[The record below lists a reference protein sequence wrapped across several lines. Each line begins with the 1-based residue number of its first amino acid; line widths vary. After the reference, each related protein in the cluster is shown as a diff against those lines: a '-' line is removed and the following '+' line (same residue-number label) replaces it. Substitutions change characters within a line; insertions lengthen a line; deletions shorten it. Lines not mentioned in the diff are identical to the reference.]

1 MRWRDSA
8 GEFSRLPEHDDTPSM
23 REFRSGGARGVNGHS
38 PAKDT
43 AGASGGEPPATS
55 PRIPFPRPQIKKKVT
70 EMTAY
75 GLTYLEQT
83 ETRMRNKR
91 ADAERERASRTIMDA
106 LDVARGTSAARDARY
121 GYAQGRGSLS
131 RRPNGSPVPAAI
143 SSLCFRCVSHAGV
156 TRNLEISVKSAVLHT
171 FRPDDVIEVFEL
183 CRTTG
188 GQPRARTACGWV
200 SVISQN
206 GKRLLKQVEE
216 DRVSARVNGP
226 RHDDTSNMAEERIA
240 ARGIARSAAASGASA
255 LERSDRSDISG
266 DQSHSP
272 RGLRTADG
280 ALSASV
286 DEDSISEAG
295 TFDGSEYWSAE
306 EEGLEEELQ
315 ALELD
320 ETHVAA
326 RWGAGSAAEGAR
338 VGTRNSKSPTGSVD
352 SEGVVEVSDDG
363 QPTVDHPRITE
374 QHMKHTHMFEWEK
387 ALAAYLSRM
396 VSDDVMDDDFKVT
409 LRDDADV
416 DQPID
421 GMPVLEFKVD
431 IKVPRIL
438 QWIARRQ
445 TCELLERCTIDWDKR
460 QFTVESRT
468 LNWTDKFSVTESSVY
483 AAQPVDGEERTD
495 FYKVLHI
502 EQFMAFPP
510 VWVVNWVR
518 DRWALKSREGRVQV
532 DEICSTIR
540 FEDEVRWLSVVV
552 VVASRP
558 PACAPATFQLPLTS
572 TLALGAIAC
581 WVATCAATCRWRT
594 DEMAC
599 CCTVA
604 QATVEKTWQG
614 ALLSDNRSKWQKE
627 IVGIAG
633 FYEFCCSEIR
643 HLYFNYLESAA
654 ASLLACPLLAFAW
667 RG

>member
-1 MRWRDSA
+1 MRWHDSA
-8 GEFSRLPEHDDTPSM
+8 GGFSRLPEHDDTPSM
-23 REFRSGGARGVNGHS
+23 REVRAGGARGVNGHS
-38 PAKDT
+38 PARH
-43 AGASGGEPPATS
+43 SGGATGGEAPATS
-55 PRIPFPRPQIKKKVT
+55 PRIPFPRPQIKKKMT

-83 ETRMRNKR
+83 ERRMRDKR

-121 GYAQGRGSLS
+121 GYAQGHGSLP
-131 RRPNGSPVPAAI
+131 RRANVSPVPAAI

-171 FRPDDVIEVFEL
+171 FQPNDVIEVFEL
-183 CRTTG
+183 RRTTG

-226 RHDDTSNMAEERIA
+226 RHDDTSNMVEERIA
-240 ARGIARSAAASGASA
+240 ARGIARSATAWGGPA
-255 LERSDRSDISG
+255 LERSDRSDLSG
-266 DQSHSP
+266 DQSQS

-326 RWGAGSAAEGAR
+326 RWGAGSAAEGAP

-352 SEGVVEVSDDG
+352 GDGVVEVSDDG
-363 QPTVDHPRITE
+363 HMNPTVDHPRITE
-374 QHMKHTHMFEWEK
+374 QHMKHTHMFDWEK

-396 VSDDVMDDDFKVT
+396 VNDDVMDDDFKVT
-409 LRDDADV
+409 LRDDVDV
-416 DQPID
+416 EQQD
-421 GMPVLEFKVD
+421 GPRMPVLEFKVD

-438 QWIARRQ
+438 QWIAGRQ
-445 TCELLERCTIDWDKR
+445 TCELLERCTIDWGKR

-532 DEICSTIR
+532 DELCSTIR
-540 FEDEVRWLSVVV
+540 FDDEVRCLSVVV
-552 VVASRP
+552 VVVSRP
-558 PACAPATFQLPLTS
+558 PACTPATFQRASINTLGRMPLH
-572 TLALGAIAC
+572 
-581 WVATCAATCRWRT
+581 
-594 DEMAC
+594 
-599 CCTVA
+599 
-604 QATVEKTWQG
+604 
-614 ALLSDNRSKWQKE
+614 
-627 IVGIAG
+627 VGCLVLVLRADA
-633 FYEFCCSEIR
+633 
-643 HLYFNYLESAA
+643 H
-654 ASLLACPLLAFAW
+654 
-667 RG
+667 